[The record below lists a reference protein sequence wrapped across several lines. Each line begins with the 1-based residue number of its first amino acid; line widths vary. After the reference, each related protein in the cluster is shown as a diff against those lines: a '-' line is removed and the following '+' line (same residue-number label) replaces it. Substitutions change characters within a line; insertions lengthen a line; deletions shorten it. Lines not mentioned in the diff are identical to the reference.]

1 MLRDKIS
8 LQHIIELVQ
17 KINLLQENS
26 QYVDQK
32 KTLEE
37 TKVILLVVLEELT
50 SQQENTHDDISPETL
65 FKVIEVIARLTE
77 FLTEI
82 DTSDIFNGLL

>member
-50 SQQENTHDDISPETL
+50 SQQDNTHDDISPETL